1 MKRRLTVIAVVAI
14 SLILALS
21 LVTPVAG
28 ISWGN
33 PDGVGHPNV
42 CAVLVDVN
50 PDPGVEELFAVASGT
65 LIDPKVVLTAGH
77 VTAYFAALGIQSS
90 DVYVTFDSV
99 LSSSATF
106 HSIASYETP
115 LQYFLQGNKQSNPY
129 DMGALILSQTV
140 GITPAEL
147 PEEGYLDNLKKT
159 GVFRQGK
166 EEADFTVVGYGDS
179 IAWPPPNPY
188 DEGKR
193 QYAESEYQTLLKHWL
208 LLSQNLAT
216 GDGGTCHG
224 DSGGPVFWYDGE
236 NEKDVLVG
244 ITSWGDAMCIATGFY
259 YRVDIPETL
268 GFIQSVIDSAHPS

>member
-28 ISWGN
+28 ISWGQS
-33 PDGVGHPNV
+33 DGVGHPNV
-42 CAVLVDVN
+42 CAVIVDT
-50 PDPGVEELFAVASGT
+50 GQGLYAVASGT
-65 LIDPKVVLTAGH
+65 LIHPKVVLTAGH
-77 VTAYFAALGIQSS
+77 VTAYLAAMGVEAS

-106 HSIASYETP
+106 HGIASYETP
-115 LQYFLQGNKQSNPY
+115 PQYFSSGNKQSNPY
-129 DMGALILSQTV
+129 DMGALILSVPVV

-147 PEEGYLDNLKKT
+147 PEENYLDNLKKT

-179 IAWPPPNPY
+179 IAWPPPVSDFPG
-188 DEGKR
+188 ER
-193 QYAESEYQTLLKHWL
+193 QYAESEYQTLLKYWL
-208 LLSQNLAT
+208 LLSQNPAT

-224 DSGGPVFWYDGE
+224 DSGGPVFWNDGV
-236 NEKDVLVG
+236 KDVLVG
-244 ITSWGDAMCIATGFY
+244 ITSWGDAVCIATGFY
-259 YRVDIPETL
+259 YRVDIPDTL
-268 GFIQSVIDSAHPS
+268 EFIESVIDSAYPS